1 MCGIA
6 GYISLY
12 QKDIK
17 SNKNIINTML
27 DTTTH
32 RGPDEKRYILGN
44 KYAFGTNRLAIQSI
58 KNGQQPIDDGKF
70 IAGFNGEIFNY
81 EALKQALKN
90 KISIKSEIQLILI
103 LYKRFG
109 PTFVTKLKGQFAI
122 YIFDKTQNKLFLFR
136 DRLGIRPIFYTIDKK
151 NGEFIF
157 SSECKAILKVSK
169 NLHEIS
175 KKGFAQASMFWTTV
189 GDQTAFEGINLLPSS
204 NFLEIDNKLEI
215 NINRYENIFKKE
227 KKLTNKCNLFEL
239 LEDSVKS
246 QIFGEVGFCSY
257 LSGGIDST
265 IIAYLLK
272 KITKQKIDTFSVT
285 FENDEYDESSSQKKV
300 SNYLNTNH
308 HNLRIKNSDISN
320 NFYKTIQATETFLFR
335 TAPVPMFLLSK
346 LVKENNHKVFFSGE
360 GADEIFFGYDI
371 FFETKIRK
379 FWSRNKNSNFRFL
392 LFKKLYDYLP
402 QFKNSR
408 YFSMIKEFY
417 RTSLTV
423 DNDIF
428 YSHFIRWSNYEYM
441 KNFFNFSDDKNLS
454 QDHLLENFIN
464 SLPNDFINLNL
475 MRRTQHIECATLL
488 SNYLLSSQGDRV
500 SLANSVEGRYPY
512 LDEDLITATK
522 RLNDEYLAPGIKSK
536 KKLRETFKAFLPD
549 EILNRK
555 KFAFQA
561 PEARSFFNEDNT
573 PTPIAKEYLEG
584 SKAIEFHKNGNL
596 SDLYEKIKDPLSSK
610 RLGFRENMAFILGIS
625 EYCLRKFKQEYK
637 SIR

>member
-1 MCGIA
+1 
-6 GYISLY
+6 
-12 QKDIK
+12 
-17 SNKNIINTML
+17 
-27 DTTTH
+27 
-32 RGPDEKRYILGN
+32 
-44 KYAFGTNRLAIQSI
+44 
-58 KNGQQPIDDGKF
+58 
-70 IAGFNGEIFNY
+70 
-81 EALKQALKN
+81 
-90 KISIKSEIQLILI
+90 
-103 LYKRFG
+103 G

-320 NFYKTIQATETFLFR
+320 N
-335 TAPVPMFLLSK
+335 
-346 LVKENNHKVFFSGE
+346 
-360 GADEIFFGYDI
+360 
-371 FFETKIRK
+371 
-379 FWSRNKNSNFRFL
+379 
-392 LFKKLYDYLP
+392 
-402 QFKNSR
+402 
-408 YFSMIKEFY
+408 
-417 RTSLTV
+417 
-423 DNDIF
+423 
-428 YSHFIRWSNYEYM
+428 
-441 KNFFNFSDDKNLS
+441 
-454 QDHLLENFIN
+454 
-464 SLPNDFINLNL
+464 
-475 MRRTQHIECATLL
+475 
-488 SNYLLSSQGDRV
+488 
-500 SLANSVEGRYPY
+500 
-512 LDEDLITATK
+512 
-522 RLNDEYLAPGIKSK
+522 
-536 KKLRETFKAFLPD
+536 
-549 EILNRK
+549 
-555 KFAFQA
+555 
-561 PEARSFFNEDNT
+561 
-573 PTPIAKEYLEG
+573 
-584 SKAIEFHKNGNL
+584 
-596 SDLYEKIKDPLSSK
+596 
-610 RLGFRENMAFILGIS
+610 
-625 EYCLRKFKQEYK
+625 
-637 SIR
+637 